1 MFWHCIGYRIR
12 VQNCTW
18 CRCHCSFI
26 LADEELIFHHS
37 ALAMCALYSMWRYLS
52 RFVPSVSCCH
62 SSNAEVR
69 AGIHVSDEGSVVKM
83 TLVIAGILDWA
94 VLFSRA
100 WLKVI
105 AGAVSAFIG
114 RAIFRPI
121 IRAVTL
127 GRLFFLYEKSVAG
140 IALSNSKLNNQ
151 NAFGSTPLLHHKAIH
166 CFVFC
171 SL

>member
-1 MFWHCIGYRIR
+1 MM
-12 VQNCTW
+12 
-18 CRCHCSFI
+18 S
-26 LADEELIFHHS
+26 
-37 ALAMCALYSMWRYLS
+37 LS
-52 RFVPSVSCCH
+52 LFFH
-62 SSNAEVR
+62 SSRWRIVSSTVVHLPCVLCTACGAICLDLSLQFPVAILQTQRSKLE
-69 AGIHVSDEGSVVKM
+69 GIHVSDEGSVVKM

-121 IRAVTL
+121 IRAVML